1 MRPRDPNRQGA
12 DDRPPPSLST
22 DSSLLRR
29 IRRGNQDA
37 ATELYYRYA
46 HRLRALVRAR
56 CSTELARRIEPDD
69 IVQSVFRR
77 FFARVVQGDYDVPA
91 GEELWGLFLVIAL
104 NRIRAAELY
113 HRAGKRDVRHSVEL
127 GDAALEQQQAAGSQ
141 DEADF
146 NVLQMTVRETL
157 EGMTPLQRQIV
168 ELRVEGYEVA
178 EIAERTA
185 RSKRTVE
192 RNLQEIRTRLRT
204 CLETA
209 DDVPPPPA

>member
-1 MRPRDPNRQGA
+1 MSPREPDRQGPA
-12 DDRPPPSLST
+12 SRPPNALAT

-29 IRRGNQDA
+29 IRGGSQDA
-37 ATELYYRYA
+37 ATELYFRYA

-56 CSTELARRIEPDD
+56 CSTDLARRIEPDD

-113 HRAGKRDVRHSVEL
+113 HRAGKRDVRHSVDVPE
-127 GDAALEQQQAAGSQ
+127 ALEQKGSSES
-141 DEADF
+141 DEVAY
-146 NVLQMTVRETL
+146 NVLHLTIQETL
-157 EGMTPLQRQIV
+157 AGMSALQRQIL
-168 ELRVEGYEVA
+168 ELRVQGYEVA
-178 EIAERTA
+178 EIAEQTG

-204 CLETA
+204 SLETS
-209 DDVPPPPA
+209 DDAPPPA

>member
-1 MRPRDPNRQGA
+1 MSPRDLKRQGA
-12 DDRPPPSLST
+12 DDRPPPSLAT

-29 IRRGNQDA
+29 IRRGSQDA
-37 ATELYYRYA
+37 ATELYLRYA

-77 FFARVVQGDYDVPA
+77 FFARVIQGDYDVPA

-113 HRAGKRDVRHSVEL
+113 HRASKRDVRQSVEL
-127 GDAALEQQQAAGSQ
+127 PEAALEQQGSSD
-141 DEADF
+141 DEAAYT
-146 NVLQMTVRETL
+146 VLHLTVQ
-157 EGMTPLQRQIV
+157 EGLAAMTPLQRQIV

-178 EIAERTA
+178 EIAARTA

-192 RNLQEIRTRLRT
+192 RNLQEIRTRLHT
-204 CLETA
+204 CLETT
-209 DDVPPPPA
+209 DDAAPPTA